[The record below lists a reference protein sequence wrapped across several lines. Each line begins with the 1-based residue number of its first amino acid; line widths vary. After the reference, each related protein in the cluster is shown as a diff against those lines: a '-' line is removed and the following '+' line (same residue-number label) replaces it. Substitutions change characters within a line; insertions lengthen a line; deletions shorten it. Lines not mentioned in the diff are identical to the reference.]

1 MKTLIFVIAI
11 IAFAINSSFAQKM
24 CANSGIDI
32 MLINGNYGRV
42 IDTCKQILAHDS
54 LNPDIYY
61 KLGIAYQNILDDD
74 QSLNSFYQAAR
85 LNPDNK
91 VFSFMLAK
99 GYYGKEKY
107 NLAEPLL
114 RNLFSIDSTNWLY
127 AYYLTGIYMQNN
139 KYDDAIIFNQG
150 RVSIIYY
157 WLIKRILL
165 TMRHAAIL
173 GNPIIN

>member
-85 LNPDNK
+85 
-91 VFSFMLAK
+91 VES
-99 GYYGKEKY
+99 
-107 NLAEPLL
+107 
-114 RNLFSIDSTNWLY
+114 R
-127 AYYLTGIYMQNN
+127 
-139 KYDDAIIFNQG
+139 
-150 RVSIIYY
+150 
-157 WLIKRILL
+157 
-165 TMRHAAIL
+165 
-173 GNPIIN
+173 